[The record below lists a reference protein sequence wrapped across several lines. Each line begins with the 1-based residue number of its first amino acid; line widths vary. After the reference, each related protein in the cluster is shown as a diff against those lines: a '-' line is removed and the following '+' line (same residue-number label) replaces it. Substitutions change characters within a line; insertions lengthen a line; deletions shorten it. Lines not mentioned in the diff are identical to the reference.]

1 MASPSGKTVSMQGHR
16 ARLRERLARNPQD
29 LADYEILELF
39 LGCALLRRD
48 TKPLAKEL
56 LSRFGSIRGALDAR
70 PDELRAVPGFG
81 DGLASLWQ
89 LMREMLA
96 RYAHAPLR
104 ERAAV
109 ASPAAVAAMA
119 RARLAGCAHEEAW
132 LALLDSQNRLLSW
145 QKLREGGISSVQL
158 EPRDILALALASS
171 ASGIILV
178 HNHPGGNAMPSR
190 PDMQLTGELMEL
202 APRMGL
208 RFLDHVI
215 ITDGDCYS
223 MAEKRLV

>member
-1 MASPSGKTVSMQGHR
+1 MQGHR
-16 ARLRERLARNPQD
+16 ARLRERLERNPQD
-29 LADYEILELF
+29 LADYEILELL
-39 LGCALLRRD
+39 LGYALLRRD

-56 LSRFGSIRGALDAR
+56 LNRFDSIRGALDAR
-70 PDELRAVPGFG
+70 PDELKSVHGFG
-81 DGLASLWQ
+81 PGLASLWQ
-89 LMREMLA
+89 LVREILA
-96 RYAHAPLR
+96 RYAQAPLR
-104 ERAAV
+104 ERTAL

-119 RARLAGCAHEEAW
+119 RARLAGCPHEEAW
-132 LALLDSQNRLLSW
+132 LALLDSQNRLLAW
-145 QKLREGGISSVQL
+145 QKLRVGGIGSVQI

-178 HNHPGGNAMPSR
+178 HNHPGGNAQPSR
-190 PDMQLTGELMEL
+190 PDIQLTGELQEL
-202 APRMGL
+202 ATRMGL